1 MMPPIL
7 SAHIDMQCLNSVT
20 VGIHSVCIKHIL
32 LAPCPHVKSIEHKM
46 FIFMTIQQF
55 FNQLLKAIAKQ
66 KISNDMITA

>member
-1 MMPPIL
+1 
-7 SAHIDMQCLNSVT
+7 
-20 VGIHSVCIKHIL
+20 
-32 LAPCPHVKSIEHKM
+32 M